1 MPCDVSTRREHLAA
15 LLAFAAAILPAREIK
30 ALEKSMEEAAP
41 QYGLIGQ
48 MIAQPGQRAA
58 LAAILSEG
66 TGEMP
71 GNLAWLVGEDS
82 ANPDAIWIV
91 ELWTDKDAH
100 AASLALPVVQ
110 DAIKRG
116 RPLIAGFGTRAEF
129 KPVAKTGA

>member
-1 MPCDVSTRREHLAA
+1 MMNRRDHLAA
-15 LLAFAAAILPAREIK
+15 LLAMAAALLPATKLR
-30 ALEKSMEEAAP
+30 ALEDKMEEADP

-58 LAAILSEG
+58 LVAILSEG
-66 TGEMP
+66 TDAMP
-71 GNLAWLVGEDS
+71 GNIAYLIGEDS

-91 ELWTDKDAH
+91 ELWDDKESH
-100 AASLALPVVQ
+100 AASLQLPGVQ

-129 KPVAKTGA
+129 KPVANSRA

>member
-1 MPCDVSTRREHLAA
+1 MNRREHLAA
-15 LLAFAAAILPAREIK
+15 LLATAAVLLPATK
-30 ALEKSMEEAAP
+30 LDALEARMEEADP
-41 QYGLIGQ
+41 QYGLLGK
-48 MIAQPGQRAA
+48 MMAQPGKRAE
-58 LAAILSEG
+58 LVVILSEG

-71 GNLAWLVGEDS
+71 GNIAYLIGEDS

-91 ELWTDKDAH
+91 ELWDSKEAH
-100 AASLALPVVQ
+100 AASLKLPAVQ

>member
-1 MPCDVSTRREHLAA
+1 MNRREHLA
-15 LLAFAAAILPAREIK
+15 LLAMAATLLPVAKLR
-30 ALEKSMEEAAP
+30 ALEDRMEEASP

-48 MIAQPGQRAA
+48 MLAKPGQRAA
-58 LAAILSEG
+58 LVAILAEG
-66 TGEMP
+66 TGAMP
-71 GNLAWLVGEDS
+71 GNIAYLIGEDS

-100 AASLALPVVQ
+100 MASLALPSVQ

-129 KPVAKTGA
+129 QPVAKARA